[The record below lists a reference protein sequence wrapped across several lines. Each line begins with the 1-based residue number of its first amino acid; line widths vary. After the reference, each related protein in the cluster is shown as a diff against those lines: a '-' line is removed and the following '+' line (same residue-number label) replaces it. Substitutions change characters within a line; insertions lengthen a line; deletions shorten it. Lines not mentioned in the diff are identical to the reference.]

1 MSLQHRKSFK
11 ILAVAGGLL
20 LACLLLVLINT
31 VNLGFDEVRET
42 GLDADFITTSDEIAD
57 EMLRLA
63 EVNENDVVYDLGC
76 GDGRIVVAAVRD
88 FGAKGVGIDLNPV
101 RIAESINNA
110 RAAGVEDRT
119 RFEVGNFFEVD
130 FSDATV
136 VMLYLPARLNL
147 QLRPIIWKQLKV
159 GSRVVSNDSTMG
171 PDWPPE
177 KTSAARASDA
187 SFNPI
192 YMWTIT
198 EEQKKAV
205 EGMKTPTSAV
215 NNSGI

>member
-1 MSLQHRKSFK
+1 MGLRHKTGFR
-11 ILAVAGGLL
+11 LVVVLGGLL
-20 LACLLLVLINT
+20 LASILVVVTGKI
-31 VNLGFDEVRET
+31 NLGFDEFR
-42 GLDADFITTSDEIAD
+42 GPKLDAGFITTSHEIAD

-63 EVNENDVVYDLGC
+63 DVNENDTVYDLGC
-76 GDGRIVVAAVRD
+76 GDGRIVIAAARD
-88 FGAKGVGIDLNPV
+88 FGATGVGIDLNPK

-110 RAAGVEDRT
+110 KAAGVADRT
-119 RFEVGNFFEVD
+119 RFEVGNFFEID

-177 KTSAARASDA
+177 KTSAARANG

-205 EGMKTPTSAV
+205 AGMKMPTSAV
-215 NNSGI
+215 HKGI